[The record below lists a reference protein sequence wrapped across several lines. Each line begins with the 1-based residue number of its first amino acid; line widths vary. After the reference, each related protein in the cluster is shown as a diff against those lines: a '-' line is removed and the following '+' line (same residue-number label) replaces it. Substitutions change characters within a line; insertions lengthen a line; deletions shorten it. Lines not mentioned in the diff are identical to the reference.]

1 MVNNS
6 LDIQPIE
13 SNDLNRYY
21 TSRGYGQIIIDLD
34 AIMAEL
40 QLA

>member
-6 LDIQPIE
+6 LDLQPVE
-13 SNDLNRYY
+13 SKYLNRYC
-21 TSRGYGQIIIDLD
+21 TVLGYGQIIIDLD

>member
-1 MVNNS
+1 MFGWGIALVDAISS
-6 LDIQPIE
+6 L
-13 SNDLNRYY
+13 YV
-21 TSRGYGQIIIDLD
+21 GYGPFLGYAQIIIDLD

>member
-1 MVNNS
+1 MANNS
-6 LDIQPIE
+6 LDLQPIE
-13 SNDLNRYY
+13 FTEVNRHY
-21 TSRGYGQIIIDLD
+21 TFRGYGQIIIDLD

>member
-6 LDIQPIE
+6 LDLHPVE
-13 SNDLNRYY
+13 SKDLNRYF
-21 TSRGYGQIIIDLD
+21 TFRGYGQIIIDLD